1 MDTGPFTLRGHVP
14 RILPALALATPD
26 IHPLRPRSLQNPC
39 YNPRSNLSA
48 EQDWDMTQFQ
58 FWCSMILSFFAFG
71 PHRGLPFEEERFGP
85 LCCL

>member
-1 MDTGPFTLRGHVP
+1 VDTGPFTLRGHVP

-48 EQDWDMTQFQ
+48 EQDWDITNPVRHGICAVQNMDGKGDITA
-58 FWCSMILSFFAFG
+58 L
-71 PHRGLPFEEERFGP
+71 
-85 LCCL
+85 